1 METHPQKVSVEDG
14 KCDLCCVALARYA
27 PEIVIGIMTKCAPK
41 QKRVF
46 IIFPKKMKTH
56 SSHCSDHSAWAPDF
70 SLTDVWNFSFPKLIV
85 TNASFV
91 PGNALNWS
99 TFKGQNHGRYDF

>member
-1 METHPQKVSVEDG
+1 
-14 KCDLCCVALARYA
+14 
-27 PEIVIGIMTKCAPK
+27 MTKCAPK

-70 SLTDVWNFSFPKLIV
+70 ALTDVWNFSFPKLIV

-91 PGNALNWS
+91 PFFPFTLRPLARFTNTWTCVGLHIFS
-99 TFKGQNHGRYDF
+99 FDVGQSPKNCHSDQSE